1 MNNQFVTYKV
11 KGPLAIITLN
21 RPEKL
26 NAINVSMVDGI
37 NEAMDQAE
45 EDHNIRA
52 IVIQGS
58 GKSFSAGF
66 DLDDEVWDTKD
77 HDAIRAVSED
87 DFDVIMRFWDSPKPT
102 VAAVQ
107 GYCLGGAME
116 IALSCDITVASK
128 EAMFGEPEVSIAS
141 GVVALILPWLTG
153 PKLAKEILLMGD
165 KKIAAQRIYEMGL
178 INRVV
183 ELDDLNDCAL
193 ELAESMAMNDR
204 LAVEITKRAINRS
217 LEISGMKEALL
228 DALEA
233 DILIETS
240 ESDEAEQFNKV
251 LHEKG
256 IKAALDWRREYVKK
270 LSNG

>member
-87 DFDVIMRFWDSPKPT
+87 DFDVIMRFLGLSQT
-102 VAAVQ
+102 
-107 GYCLGGAME
+107 YCCRGSRLLFGR
-116 IALSCDITVASK
+116 CD
-128 EAMFGEPEVSIAS
+128 GNSI
-141 GVVALILPWLTG
+141 VL
-153 PKLAKEILLMGD
+153 
-165 KKIAAQRIYEMGL
+165 RY
-178 INRVV
+178 NRC
-183 ELDDLNDCAL
+183 L
-193 ELAESMAMNDR
+193 
-204 LAVEITKRAINRS
+204 
-217 LEISGMKEALL
+217 
-228 DALEA
+228 
-233 DILIETS
+233 
-240 ESDEAEQFNKV
+240 
-251 LHEKG
+251 
-256 IKAALDWRREYVKK
+256 
-270 LSNG
+270 